1 STPRGTASGLS
12 RGSKKMLFTFLDT
25 EGVKCHNNDAERQIR
40 PSVVIRKIT
49 YGNRSEEGAYAY

>member
-1 STPRGTASGLS
+1 
-12 RGSKKMLFTFLDT
+12 MLFTFLDT